1 MRGSPHSAH
10 ASAAS
15 REVPRAEDR
24 RAIGGTEGKLDVADR
39 QLGVIDGTSTMPIL
53 GCRVRAEEGYVNI
66 AELFGR
72 SCREFDRR
80 VAKMGSDQLALG
92 TPCTEWD
99 VRALVNHVV
108 VEDLWVPP
116 LLQGATI
123 EEVGDRFDGDQLG
136 DDAQGAWRAAQEA
149 AVQAVESLPSVE
161 STVHLSS
168 GDYPASFYLGQ
179 LIFDH
184 TVHAWDLASAIGADT
199 RLDPELVNFS
209 IEEFAAQENHYRA
222 SGAIGE
228 RPDIPAGADPQ
239 TRLLAMFGRRPT

>member
-1 MRGSPHSAH
+1 VN
-10 ASAAS
+10 
-15 REVPRAEDR
+15 VP
-24 RAIGGTEGKLDVADR
+24 
-39 QLGVIDGTSTMPIL
+39 
-53 GCRVRAEEGYVNI
+53 
-66 AELFGR
+66 ELFGR

-80 VAKMGSDQLALG
+80 VAEIRSDQLAIG
-92 TPCTEWD
+92 TPCTEWN

-116 LLQGATI
+116 LLQGSTI

-136 DDAQGAWRAAQEA
+136 DDPQGAWRAAQGA
-149 AVQAVESLPSVE
+149 AVQAVEGLPSVE
-161 STVHLSS
+161 RTVHLSF

-184 TVHAWDLASAIGADT
+184 TVHAWDLATAIGADAW
-199 RLDPELVNFS
+199 LDPELVDFS
-209 IEEFAAQENHYRA
+209 IEEFAAQEDHYRA

-239 TRLLAMFGRRPT
+239 TRLLAMFGRRAT